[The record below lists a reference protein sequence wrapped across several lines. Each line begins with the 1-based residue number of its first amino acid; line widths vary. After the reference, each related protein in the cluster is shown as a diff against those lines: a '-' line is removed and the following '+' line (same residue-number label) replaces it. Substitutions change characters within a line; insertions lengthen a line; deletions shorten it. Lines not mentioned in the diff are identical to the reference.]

1 VTDRLSGTTVHGL
14 AQRTRIAGV
23 DLARG
28 LALLG
33 MMAAHVF
40 DADEPSSV
48 TTAAADWSVTTFALV
63 AGVSLALMLGGKRAR
78 RERAAVRAGIAV
90 HAVLVAVIGLA
101 LGFTGRADIVLPCFA
116 VLFLLAIPLLGL
128 RPWMLTRIAAVLLL
142 VAPPMI
148 TATLADA
155 AVPRP
160 VGNPTFATLVTDPA
174 GLVIGVFLTGFYPVL
189 AYLAYICAGLAIGR
203 LDLTS
208 VQVAYR
214 LLLGGVATVAM
225 GMLWLTL
232 PLPHQQS
239 WMVLIHDVHALGAA
253 IAVVG
258 ASLLV
263 VHVPVMARL
272 LWPIR
277 TAGTMPLTLYSAH
290 VLVLVPGVLEH
301 HPVVLYL
308 SLVAGG
314 LLFEV
319 LWRAFVGQQQG
330 PLEWLVGV
338 ASRRVRSAVLGAPGA
353 EGPTSHVGHLSCGG
367 RRDSR
372 ACRPVSEAVAGSA
385 RRRPLFSH
393 TEKRSDQ

>member
-1 VTDRLSGTTVHGL
+1 VTERLSGATGHGL
-14 AQRTRIAGV
+14 AQRSRIEGV

-28 LALLG
+28 FALLG

-40 DADEPSSV
+40 GADAPSTVTAVDADCSV
-48 TTAAADWSVTTFALV
+48 ATFALV
-63 AGVSLALMLGGKRAR
+63 AGVSLALMSRGNRAH
-78 RERAAVRAGIAV
+78 RERAAVRADIAV
-90 HAVLVAVIGLA
+90 HAVLVALIGLA

-116 VLFLLAIPLLGL
+116 VLFVLAIALLGL

-142 VAPPMI
+142 VAPPLI
-148 TATLADA
+148 TATRASA
-155 AVPRP
+155 APGP
-160 VGNPTFATLVTDPA
+160 VDNPTFATLITDPT
-174 GLVIGVFLTGFYPVL
+174 GLVIGLFLTGVYPVI
-189 AYLAYICAGLAIGR
+189 AYLAYMCAGLAIGR
-203 LDLTS
+203 MDLSS

-214 LLLGGVATVAM
+214 LLLGGLGTVAM
-225 GMLWLTL
+225 GMLWMIL
-232 PLPHQQS
+232 PPPRAQS
-239 WMVLIHDVHALGAA
+239 WMVLIHDVHALGAGM
-253 IAVVG
+253 AVVG
-258 ASLLV
+258 AALLV
-263 VHVPVMARL
+263 MRVPVMARL

-319 LWRAFVGQQQG
+319 LWRAFVGQQG

-338 ASRRVRSAVLGAPGA
+338 ASRRVRSAVLGARGA
-353 EGPTSHVGHLSCGG
+353 EGPASHVGHVSRGG

-393 TEKRSDQ
+393 FEKRSNQ

>member
-1 VTDRLSGTTVHGL
+1 VTERLPGTTSHGL
-14 AQRTRIAGV
+14 AQRTRIEGV

-28 LALLG
+28 LALLS

-40 DADEPSSV
+40 DADEPSTV
-48 TTAAADWSVTTFALV
+48 ATVAADCSVTTFALV
-63 AGVSLALMLGGKRAR
+63 AGVSLALMSGGNRVG
-78 RERAAVRAGIAV
+78 RERAAIRAGIAV
-90 HAVLVAVIGLA
+90 HAVLIAVIGLA

-142 VAPPMI
+142 VAPPLI
-148 TATLADA
+148 TATLVSA
-155 AVPRP
+155 APRS
-160 VGNPTFATLVTDPA
+160 VDDPTFATVITDPS
-174 GLVIGVFLTGFYPVL
+174 GLVIGLFLTGFYPVI

-203 LDLTS
+203 MDLSS

-214 LLLGGVATVAM
+214 LVLGGLGAVAM
-225 GMLWLTL
+225 GMLWLML
-232 PLPHQQS
+232 PPPHAHS

-253 IAVVG
+253 MTVVG

-263 VHVPVMARL
+263 VRVPVSARL

-301 HPVVLYL
+301 EPVVLYL

-314 LLFEV
+314 LVFEV
-319 LWRAFVGQQQG
+319 LWRAFVAQQQG
-330 PLEWLVGV
+330 PLEWLVGE
-338 ASRRVRSAVLGAPGA
+338 ASRRVRCAVLGVRGA
-353 EGPTSHVGHLSCGG
+353 DGPTSHPGHGESGRSRREQGG
-367 RRDSR
+367 R
-372 ACRPVSEAVAGSA
+372 PVGKAVAGQV
-385 RRRPLFSH
+385 RRH
-393 TEKRSDQ
+393 RSSQ

>member
-1 VTDRLSGTTVHGL
+1 MTDRSSGTTVHGL
-14 AQRTRIAGV
+14 AQCTRIAGV

-101 LGFTGRADIVLPCFA
+101 LGSTGRADIVLPCFA

-160 VGNPTFATLVTDPA
+160 VENPTFATLVTDPS

-214 LLLGGVATVAM
+214 LLLGGLATVAM
-225 GMLWLTL
+225 GMLWLML

-277 TAGTMPLTLYSAH
+277 TAGAMPLTLYSAH

-301 HPVVLYL
+301 EPVVLFL

-319 LWRAFVGQQQG
+319 VWRALARQQQG

-338 ASRRVRSAVLGAPGA
+338 ASRRVRRAVLGPRGA
-353 EGPTSHVGHLSCGG
+353 EGPGSHAAHGESRQPT
-367 RRDSR
+367 RRQG
-372 ACRPVSEAVAGSA
+372 CRPASTVVAGSA
-385 RRRPLFSH
+385 RPRP
-393 TEKRSDQ
+393 RSPHMERNDR

>member
-1 VTDRLSGTTVHGL
+1 M
-14 AQRTRIAGV
+14 

-40 DADEPSSV
+40 DAAEPSTV

-63 AGVSLALMLGGKRAR
+63 AGVSLALMFRGKRAR

-128 RPWMLTRIAAVLLL
+128 RPWTLTRIAAVSLL

-148 TATLADA
+148 TATLAG
-155 AVPRP
+155 AVPGP
-160 VGNPTFATLVTDPA
+160 VDNPTFATLVTDPA
-174 GLVIGVFLTGFYPVL
+174 GLAIGLFVTGFYPVI

-203 LDLTS
+203 MDLLS

-214 LLLGGVATVAM
+214 LLLAGLGTVAV
-225 GMLWLTL
+225 GMLWLML
-232 PLPHQQS
+232 PLPHPRG
-239 WMVLIHDVHALGAA
+239 WMVLIHDVHGLGAA

-263 VHVPVMARL
+263 VHVPVIARL

-277 TAGTMPLTLYSAH
+277 TAGAMPLTLYSAH

-301 HPVVLYL
+301 EPAVLFL
-308 SLVAGG
+308 SLIAGG

-319 LWRAFVGQQQG
+319 VWRALARQQQG
-330 PLEWLVGV
+330 PLEWLVGA
-338 ASRRVRSAVLGAPGA
+338 ASRRVRRAVRGPRGAA
-353 EGPTSHVGHLSCGG
+353 GPASHADHGESRQPT
-367 RRDSR
+367 RRQG
-372 ACRPVSEAVAGSA
+372 CRPASTVVAGSA
-385 RRRPLFSH
+385 RPRPRFPHKEGTIDDDSPLGARPCRRR
-393 TEKRSDQ
+393 RSGGRRS